1 MSPAPPRAPSVIV
14 DAVNASN
21 QPLHVQKLQAEL
33 EVAEAELKAARMKYQ
48 YIHAKEEAEKD
59 AKRRGSGHSGAP

>member
-1 MSPAPPRAPSVIV
+1 
-14 DAVNASN
+14 
-21 QPLHVQKLQAEL
+21 LQAEL